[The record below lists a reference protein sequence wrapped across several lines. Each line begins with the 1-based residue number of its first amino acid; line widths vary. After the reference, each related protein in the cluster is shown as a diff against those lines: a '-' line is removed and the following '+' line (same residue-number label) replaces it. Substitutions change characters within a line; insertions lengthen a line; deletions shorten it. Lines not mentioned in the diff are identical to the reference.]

1 MKVIRRLHERRDRMD
16 CKSFELNRSSYVDG
30 YLTDEEKEL
39 FKQHLDECPCCKSEY
54 DNLKIMID
62 SVNEIEEIPLPKD
75 FSVELAKK
83 LREEASPKRKFIS
96 SRVKVL
102 GGIAAALLIVV
113 TSASLLN
120 NSFLNRF
127 SASEMA
133 PAESPQMKMDYA
145 DNKEKSTA
153 FNLRNAGGVTEE
165 RSIDSAE
172 DMDLYAAEETAE
184 LAEITMVS
192 VESSRKIIQRGHIT
206 IEVENF
212 DEVHQNVLSLVEESN
227 GFVQDSEIYYYFQN
241 REKPEESL
249 KNANMELRIPSD
261 DFTGVFEHLK
271 KLGVPTEE
279 NTSGENIT
287 ENYMDIDNQV
297 ENLSIQEQR
306 LREILQKADRVEDL
320 LQVENE
326 LNRVRTQI
334 NQLTGVL
341 KTYDGLVSMATI
353 NLNIRQVAKEVLHVK
368 TINDNLWNKAR
379 NNFVYSINRLV
390 KILERAVIGFF
401 GLLPFMIPLLIMTGI
416 LGYFIYKKRKTG

>member
-1 MKVIRRLHERRDRMD
+1 MIIRKFHERRLMMD
-16 CKSFELNRSSYVDG
+16 CKDFDQYSSAYLDKNLTEEEKQAFEKHIGQCPFCEMKYENLKTIISSINE
-30 YLTDEEKEL
+30 TDE
-39 FKQHLDECPCCKSEY
+39 
-54 DNLKIMID
+54 
-62 SVNEIEEIPLPKD
+62 VPLPKN
-75 FSVELAKK
+75 FNLELNKK
-83 LREEASPKRKFIS
+83 LKAKDLSKKKKFVFKWKSIASIAAVFLLVFIS
-96 SRVKVL
+96 S
-102 GGIAAALLIVV
+102 
-113 TSASLLN
+113 SLLN
-120 NSFLNRF
+120 KSSRKD
-127 SASEMA
+127 ATSEEMYSGGETGGYNIAGNEMRTMDDMA
-133 PAESPQMKMDYA
+133 QAVPAEDSHMQESESA
-145 DNKEKSTA
+145 DNIALSQRQA
-153 FNLRNAGGVTEE
+153 
-165 RSIDSAE
+165 SIK
-172 DMDLYAAEETAE
+172 LN
-184 LAEITMVS
+184 IQPR
-192 VESSRKIIQRGHIT
+192 RKIIQRGQIT

-212 DEVHQNVLSLVEESN
+212 DEVYEDVLGLVEDFN
-227 GFVQDSEIYYYFQN
+227 GFVQDSEIYYHFRN

-249 KNANMELRIPSD
+249 RNANMELRIPSD